1 MLCLQH
7 DKTGVNSYSFI
18 SSRSP
23 LHLRYLLLV
32 SGIFFPS
39 HLSFSASGLSL
50 PRSASLD
57 HLNRVA
63 RKMTK
68 SMRQKVR
75 RVQQNEV
82 DIVEAGTCDS
92 CLWLDNLCPGLPIAT
107 HQSITSL
114 QANFA
119 SSLVAVIQV

>member
-1 MLCLQH
+1 MCYVCSTRRPELKSEL
-7 DKTGVNSYSFI
+7 FFRR
-18 SSRSP
+18 SS
-23 LHLRYLLLV
+23 LYLRYLLLV

-57 HLNRVA
+57 HLNWVA

-75 RVQQNEV
+75 RARQNEA

-92 CLWLDNLCPGLPIAT
+92 CLWLDNLCPGLLIAT
-107 HQSITSL
+107 HQSITNL
-114 QANFA
+114 QANFVRI
-119 SSLVAVIQV
+119 LVAVI